1 MSESKVKSKLGAS
14 YWKLWSATGISNLG
28 DGITSVAYPWL
39 ASAVTRSPLLIALSA
54 VVSRLPWLIF
64 TLHAGVITDRF
75 NRKHIIVAMDTL
87 RGILTITVGVFVFLE
102 KDSLPSLSEL
112 TSLTYLETN
121 YSLYFVILITAFLF
135 GLAEVL
141 RDNSAQTMMP
151 AVVEDKNLEKANGRM
166 WSAESLTN
174 SFIGPP
180 VGSFIIAIA
189 IFLPFFVDAATFFI
203 AAALIAAMKP
213 TVKSFSPESKSG
225 PINFKAEIKEGFAWL
240 WSHTLLRPMAIILGL
255 LNGIGSLTGAVF
267 ILFAQEVLDTTVFI
281 FAILGTAGA
290 VGGIAGGILG
300 PKVAEKIGS
309 GRSLALA
316 LFSMPLT
323 TLLTGITSQWYL
335 VWVLVAL
342 GSFTAVLWN
351 VVTVSL
357 RQSLIPTNILGRV
370 NSVYR
375 FFAWGTIPIGSLL
388 GGGLV
393 AALQGPLGR
402 EMAFR
407 SIYFVGAFLGFLL
420 FIYAIRVLTTEAID
434 RARAAGAGHG
444 RVRERVGQRV
454 IQPRPLRQGA

>member
-1 MSESKVKSKLGAS
+1 MKTKLGAS

-28 DGITSVAYPWL
+28 DGIVSIAYPWL

-75 NRKHIIVAMDTL
+75 NRKRIIVAMDSA
-87 RGILTITVGVFVFLE
+87 RGLLTIAVGIFVYLE
-102 KDSLPSLSEL
+102 KDSLPSLNEL
-112 TSLTYLETN
+112 TSLTNLETN
-121 YSLYFVILITAFLF
+121 YTLYSIILITAFLF

-141 RDNSAQTMMP
+141 RDNSAQTLMP
-151 AVVEDKNLEKANGRM
+151 AVVEDKDLEKANGRM

-189 IFLPFFVDAATFFI
+189 IFLPFFVDAATFFF
-203 AAALIAAMKP
+203 AAALIASMKP
-213 TVKSFSPESKSG
+213 TVKSFAPEAKSG
-225 PINFKAEIKEGFAWL
+225 PINFKAEIKEGFTWL

-267 ILFAQEVLDTTVFI
+267 ILFAQEVLNTTVFI
-281 FAILGTAGA
+281 FAIFGTAAA
-290 VGGIAGGILG
+290 VGGILGGLLG
-300 PKVAEKIGS
+300 PKVSEKIGS

-316 LFSMPLT
+316 LFAMPLC
-323 TLLTGITSQWYL
+323 TLLIGFTSQWYVVWIL
-335 VWVLVAL
+335 VVIET
-342 GSFTAVLWN
+342 FTAVLWN

-357 RQSLIPTNILGRV
+357 RQSLIPSNLLGRV

-375 FFAWGTIPIGSLL
+375 FFAWGTIPIGTLL

-393 AALQGPLGR
+393 AALEGPVGR

-407 SIYFVGAFLGFLL
+407 SVYFVGAASGFLL
-420 FIYAIRVLTTEAID
+420 FIYAIRVLTTQAID
-434 RARAAGAGHG
+434 KARAAGSAGS
-444 RVRERVGQRV
+444 
-454 IQPRPLRQGA
+454 AT